1 MLQLTEEP
9 ADGFAF
15 LGNAKF
21 EKFATL
27 FKDLNLLEMSH
38 QEMQNS
44 KAISLRAEEHDEV
57 GQTHLTICIETSF
70 EFEIRA

>member
-15 LGNAKF
+15 LGDTKF

-27 FKDLNLLEMSH
+27 FKDLNLLEVAH

-44 KAISLRAEEHDEV
+44 KAVGLSAEVLDKV
-57 GQTHLTICIETSF
+57 GQTHLTIGIKISF
-70 EFEIRA
+70 KFEIRA